1 MTLGSPTSIC
11 WALTTPVTIPPVRSV
26 PSTPS
31 TTTTWAINAFN
42 NNYLGHAGYGN
53 IIVGGY
59 VSVGEIDL
67 SKYSSVTLLV
77 AGGGAGQTNEAWM
90 TDAEGNKLNA
100 ANASF
105 TAGNGATEGTQT
117 IRTITIELASDYN
130 GEVRFLFTQTQVV
143 TVVGITFNA

>member
-1 MTLGSPTSIC
+1 
-11 WALTTPVTIPPVRSV
+11 
-26 PSTPS
+26 
-31 TTTTWAINAFN
+31 
-42 NNYLGHAGYGN
+42 
-53 IIVGGY
+53 
-59 VSVGEIDL
+59 
-67 SKYSSVTLLV
+67 
-77 AGGGAGQTNEAWM
+77 M